1 MTRTARPFAVAL
13 VAAVALAVAAQA
25 RDIKRAP
32 ASGSA
37 GTVDLKSAGPLA
49 VGPNGVLFVAD
60 PQGATVFAIE
70 TGDKLRYPVGQDA
83 NLIVTARKA
92 MTDEQFES
100 TMRQQLGLTW

>member
-1 MTRTARPFAVAL
+1 VTEWEAASQRLNPGGVVAKPED
-13 VAAVALAVAAQA
+13 VAAVIL
-25 RDIKRAP
+25 D
-32 ASGSA
+32 
-37 GTVDLKSAGPLA
+37 
-49 VGPNGVLFVAD
+49 
-60 PQGATVFAIE
+60 AIE